1 MNQFK
6 LKTLAVFLPCCF
18 VACSAQAGP
27 LSIGASVIYAQSPYR
42 GGQDRYLPIPV
53 INYEGENFWLHSL
66 QGGYYLWK
74 DEQNRLSLTLLGSPQ
89 QYDPDDNDLGDM
101 KRLDKRHMTLMGG
114 ATYNHV
120 AEWGIVRTAL
130 LGDLLNN
137 SNGVLW
143 DLTWL
148 YRFNLGQFSV
158 TPGIGATWN
167 SANQNR
173 YYYGVSGHESVRTGI
188 STYRPDDS
196 WSPYVELSVNY
207 QLDKQWN
214 ASFTGRYIRFDD
226 EIKDSPMIDKN
237 GQAVVWAGVSYTF

>member
-18 VACSAQAGP
+18 AACSAQAD
-27 LSIGASVIYAQSPYR
+27 LFSVGASMIYAQSPYR

-74 DEQNRLSLTLLGSPQ
+74 DQQNRLSLTLLGSPQ

-101 KRLDKRHMTLMGG
+101 KRLDKRHMTLMSG

-120 AEWGIVRTAL
+120 AEWGIVRTSL

-148 YRFNLGQFSV
+148 YRFNLGQFSI

-188 STYRPDDS
+188 SRYRPDDS

-207 QLDKQWN
+207 HLSEQWN

-237 GQAVVWAGVSYTF
+237 GQAVVWTGISYSF

>member
-18 VACSAQAGP
+18 AVCSAQADP

-53 INYEGENFWLHSL
+53 INYEGENFWFHSL

-74 DEQNRLSLTLLGSPQ
+74 DQQNQLSLTLLGSPQ

-101 KRLDKRHMTLMGG
+101 KGLDKRHMTLMAG
-114 ATYNHV
+114 ATYRHV
-120 AEWGIVRTAL
+120 AEWGILRTAL
-130 LGDLLNN
+130 LGDVLNN
-137 SNGVLW
+137 SNGMLW

-148 YRFNLGQFSV
+148 YRFNFGQLSV
-158 TPGIGATWN
+158 TPGIGAMWN

-173 YYYGVSGHESVRTGI
+173 YYYGVSGHESARTGI
-188 STYRPDDS
+188 SRYQPDDS
-196 WSPYVELSVNY
+196 WSPYVELSLNY
-207 QLDKQWN
+207 RLNEQWN
-214 ASFTGRYIRFDD
+214 ASVVGRYTRFDD
-226 EIKDSPMIDKN
+226 EIKDSPMIDKS
-237 GQAVVWAGVSYTF
+237 GQTTLWTGISYSF